1 MGNEGESKISLKMMH
16 NKELT
21 LSFDI
26 HQKYISF
33 DGFLAFFFLNAIF
46 WPKEALNQKNQE
58 SGPSLKLNFVY
69 WVVFSSLSEPF

>member
-1 MGNEGESKISLKMMH
+1 MWNEGESEISLKSME
-16 NKELT
+16 NKQLT
-21 LSFDI
+21 PSFDFQ
-26 HQKYISF
+26 QKYISF